1 MKKYLLSAAFA
12 AVVGISSYFS
22 YNSMVSNREFTETE
36 MENIEALAEDE
47 VNFGSSDCDY
57 KNGYLAFTGKKGG
70 AYNCCAIWIELS
82 PEKDQGLCQ

>member
-1 MKKYLLSAAFA
+1 
-12 AVVGISSYFS
+12 
-22 YNSMVSNREFTETE
+22 

-70 AYNCCAIWIELS
+70 AYNCYAIWIELS